1 VIENELWGI
10 ARTLLTEDPRSQP
23 ASLFTQALNDV
34 IDIRE
39 KRRFALDDDRV
50 PSAVTIMLF
59 AVSMA
64 AMGMVAY
71 SCGLSG
77 RRRAM
82 ANFTFACLIALVL
95 VISLDIDSPARRV
108 RQGQPGQPRPVAAI
122 HAHRSSLTSERR
134 FTCSGNCFHL
144 QRQCCSWPT
153 HRRRRTRFDASP
165 SRRNARTPRGRLGET
180 RGLNGEIE
188 LRVDP
193 ALGAE
198 VFSIEPSKDRVLIR
212 GGDLRGLIYG
222 ALAAREQLLN
232 GVRRETGRQTQPPAL
247 AFRGIKFNTPVGQL
261 PPSSALDQH
270 YDDGRAT

>member
-1 VIENELWGI
+1 MDHLRDVVMWILLEVAVLLVAIALFMGSLEVGYRLGLRRQVKSDEPDRTHANALHGAVLGLLALLLGFTFAMAVSRYENRKTLIVDQANAIGTAALRGTLLAQPHADRTVTLFRDYVETRFLYNASLRGSNGVIEAESRASVIENELWGI

-39 KRRFALDDDRV
+39 KRRFALDDRV

-95 VISLDIDSPARRV
+95 VIILDIDSPLVGFVKASQDSLV
-108 RQGQPGQPRPVAAI
+108 R
-122 HAHRSSLTSERR
+122 
-134 FTCSGNCFHL
+134 L
-144 QRQCCSWPT
+144 QQSMPT
-153 HRRRRTRFDASP
+153 VPH
-165 SRRNARTPRGRLGET
+165 
-180 RGLNGEIE
+180 
-188 LRVDP
+188 
-193 ALGAE
+193 
-198 VFSIEPSKDRVLIR
+198 
-212 GGDLRGLIYG
+212 
-222 ALAAREQLLN
+222 
-232 GVRRETGRQTQPPAL
+232 
-247 AFRGIKFNTPVGQL
+247 
-261 PPSSALDQH
+261 
-270 YDDGRAT
+270 